1 MRLCYIAVILSI
13 SQLAFGQNAALL
25 DQAKQLYE
33 EEKYKEALAVLDKL
47 LTSNTDEFD
56 IWLIRGN
63 CLQKDEKF
71 VAAIQAYEKAERLD
85 AQSAVLNTNQGAA
98 YLNLKQPEEA
108 EKLLKK
114 ALKINEAHPDAHYF
128 MGNLRYFEFNV
139 SAALKY
145 YNEAIKLKPNY
156 RDALYMRAASNSELG
171 KYRDA
176 LRDYEAV
183 LEIDP
188 NLESARYNMAVIYL
202 QVDQYTK
209 AAEILEKI
217 DANKLEKPS
226 DYYYHIAE
234 ALYFAGNKEDACA
247 NYAMAAEL
255 GDVESRE
262 YHLKYCMDKQER
274 EAKRK
279 TRTIRASF

>member
-13 SQLAFGQNAALL
+13 SNLAFGQSTSLL
-25 DQAKQLYE
+25 VEAKKLYD
-33 EEKYKEALAVLDKL
+33 EEKYREALTLLDKA
-47 LTSNTDEFD
+47 LTSTNDEFD

-71 VAAIQAYEKAERLD
+71 VAAIQAYERAERID
-85 AQSAVLNTNQGAA
+85 AQSAVLSTNQGAA

-114 ALKINEAHPDAHYF
+114 ALKIDETHPDAHYF

-139 SAALKY
+139 SAALKH

-156 RDALYMRAASNSELG
+156 RDALYMRAASNAELG

-188 NLESARYNMAVIYL
+188 ELAAAKYNMAVIYL
-202 QVDQYTK
+202 QADQYSK
-209 AAEILEKI
+209 AAEILENI
-217 DANKLEKPS
+217 DATKLDKPA

-234 ALYFAGNKEDACA
+234 AQYFAGNKVDACA

-262 YHLKYCMDKQER
+262 NHLRYCVDKQER
-274 EAKRK
+274 EAKRT